1 MDPVLPDD
9 LVMLQRSVREFV
21 EERLAPLE
29 REIEAKDEIPRSV
42 IDAMAGMGLFGLGF
56 SEDVGGQGFGKLG
69 YCVAVEQLARANAS
83 LWNVIGG
90 SAGLCGTAIDI
101 GGPDALRKRYLPDLL
116 SARKIGAYGL
126 SEPGAGSDAGGLKTI
141 ARRDGDSYVIDGA
154 KTFITNAPIADVFV
168 VFATVD
174 RALGSKGITA
184 FVVERDAPGLEVG
197 PNDAKMGLHGST
209 TAQLFFRELRVPAT
223 QRIGEEGKGFQIA
236 LRTLDYGRM
245 GLAAHAVGAAQR
257 LLEACVAHAKTRT
270 QFGKPIGV
278 NQAIQWPLADAATEI
293 HAARL
298 MVYDAAARADR
309 GERVTDRAAMAK
321 LFATELLG
329 RVADAAVQ
337 IHGGMGYMKELWI
350 ERAYRDARIYRI
362 YEGTSEI
369 QRLVIA
375 SGLLA
380 DT

>member
-1 MDPVLPDD
+1 
-9 LVMLQRSVREFV
+9 MLQRSVREFV
-21 EERLAPLE
+21 EQKLAPLE
-29 REIEAKDEIPRSV
+29 REIEDNDEIPRQV
-42 IDAMAGMGLFGLGF
+42 IEAMAAMGLFGLGF

-101 GGPDALRKRYLPDLL
+101 GGPAALRSRYLPDLL

-126 SEPGAGSDAGGLKTI
+126 SEPGAGSDAGGLKTT
-141 ARRDGDSYVIDGA
+141 ARRDGDVYVIDGA

-168 VFATVD
+168 IFTTLD
-174 RALGSKGITA
+174 PKLGSKAITA
-184 FVVERDAPGLEVG
+184 FVVDRATPGLEVG
-197 PNDAKMGLHGST
+197 RNDAKMGLHGST
-209 TAQLFFRELRVPAT
+209 TAQLYFREMRVPAS
-223 QRIGEEGKGFQIA
+223 QRVGEEGKGFAVA
-236 LRTLDYGRM
+236 LATLDYGRM

-270 QFGKPIGV
+270 QFGRPIGT
-278 NQAIQWPLADAATEI
+278 NQAIQWPLADAAIEV

-298 MVYDAAARADR
+298 MVYDAASRADR
-309 GERVTDRAAMAK
+309 GERVTDRASKAK
-321 LFATELLG
+321 LFATEALG
-329 RVADAAVQ
+329 RIADAAVQ
-337 IHGGMGYMKELWI
+337 IHGGMGYMHELWI

-375 SGLLA
+375 QGLLA
-380 DT
+380 GD